1 MMYLMAAVFVGWTI
15 GVVAIVI
22 DWRKDCKEIGR
33 VTGGKTAKRLA
44 GRILRFHW
52 ENGYGHF
59 SFVLS
64 FL

>member
-33 VTGGKTAKRLA
+33 ENLAVSLGERLRA
-44 GRILRFHW
+44 FFLC
-52 ENGYGHF
+52 
-59 SFVLS
+59 FVS
-64 FL
+64 CDPGIADQKKGVR

>member
-33 VTGGKTAKRLA
+33 ENLAVSLGERLRA
-44 GRILRFHW
+44 FFLC
-52 ENGYGHF
+52 
-59 SFVLS
+59 FVLPVI
-64 FL
+64 LVLLTKRKG

>member
-33 VTGGKTAKRLA
+33 ENLA
-44 GRILRFHW
+44 GIFPLFCPSCDPGIADQKKGVR
-52 ENGYGHF
+52 
-59 SFVLS
+59 
-64 FL
+64 

>member
-33 VTGGKTAKRLA
+33 
-44 GRILRFHW
+44 ILRFHW

>member
-33 VTGGKTAKRLA
+33 ENLAVSLGERLRA
-44 GRILRFHW
+44 FFLCFVFPVILGLLTRRK
-52 ENGYGHF
+52 G
-59 SFVLS
+59 
-64 FL
+64 

>member
-33 VTGGKTAKRLA
+33 ENLAVSLGERLRA
-44 GRILRFHW
+44 FFLCFVLPV
-52 ENGYGHF
+52 GHF

>member
-33 VTGGKTAKRLA
+33 ENLAVSLGERLRA
-44 GRILRFHW
+44 FFLC
-52 ENGYGHF
+52 
-59 SFVLS
+59 FVLPVI
-64 FL
+64 LGLLIRTER

>member
-33 VTGGKTAKRLA
+33 ENLAVSLGERL
-44 GRILRFHW
+44 W